1 MKPGHARPLVEAIR
15 QVSDKPIHFHTHST
29 SGVSLS
35 SALAMVDAGCDIIDV
50 AIASMSE
57 NTSQPNM
64 NAFVSCLQG
73 HPRDTGIDYLAL
85 EGLDN
90 YWKNVRIMYAP
101 FENGMTSG
109 SARVFDHQIPG
120 GQYSNLMVQCKSMG
134 LGSRW
139 TEVLD
144 MYRDVNNL
152 FGDVVKVTPSSKCVG
167 DLALYLINRKMKAS
181 EVLTRGDEI
190 EFPQST
196 LDLCAGRLGF
206 PHLGLP
212 TELQR
217 IVLKGETPM
226 TKRPGELMPPA
237 DFAQKATELTTTLG
251 RTPTQDEIMSSFLYP
266 KVFND
271 CKSRE
276 YAWSLWP
283 VCFIA

>member
-1 MKPGHARPLVEAIR
+1 
-15 QVSDKPIHFHTHST
+15 
-29 SGVSLS
+29 
-35 SALAMVDAGCDIIDV
+35 
-50 AIASMSE
+50 
-57 NTSQPNM
+57 
-64 NAFVSCLQG
+64 
-73 HPRDTGIDYLAL
+73 
-85 EGLDN
+85 
-90 YWKNVRIMYAP
+90 
-101 FENGMTSG
+101 
-109 SARVFDHQIPG
+109 
-120 GQYSNLMVQCKSMG
+120 
-134 LGSRW
+134 
-139 TEVLD
+139 

-237 DFAQKATELTTTLG
+237 DFAQKATELTSTLG

-271 CKSRE
+271 CKSKG
-276 YAWSLWP
+276 AWSVWP
-283 VCFIA
+283 VCFCCLWLPGVFVLCLVFFYKNDANDVNDCCCSFFFFLCLLFFVKTTTLSMKMDR